1 MERMNILYQSK
12 PCYDI
17 VFTDSF
23 ADLANELSLLSEN
36 KRKACIVTDSN
47 VYSLY
52 ANQVKEAI

>member
-36 KRKACIVTDSN
+36 KRKACIRIPMYIAFTPTR
-47 VYSLY
+47 LR
-52 ANQVKEAI
+52 KP